1 MILEFGVSQPRL
13 VIATN
18 NLGKVS
24 EFRELL
30 AGCGWEIV
38 APADVGVSIDVEESG
53 ATYAENARI
62 KAAAFAKAS
71 GLAAVADDSG
81 LEVDALG
88 GEPGAL
94 HHLHGWDGR
103 DNAERIQIL
112 LDAMK
117 DVPPE
122 KRAGRFRSVIVVV
135 LPDGRAIE
143 EEGVCQGIVAT
154 APSGDNGWGY
164 DPVFFLPE
172 PGVTMAQ
179 LSEAE
184 KNRVSHRGI
193 AAAKIRERLREL
205 AKS

>member
-1 MILEFGVSQPRL
+1 

-18 NLGKVS
+18 NPGKVS
-24 EFRELL
+24 EFRDLL
-30 AGCGWEIV
+30 AGCGWEIL
-38 APADVGVSIDVEESG
+38 APADVGVSIDVDETG

-62 KAAAFAKAS
+62 KAEAFARAT

-81 LEVDALG
+81 LEVDALR

-94 HHLHGWDGR
+94 HHLSGWDGR

-112 LDAMK
+112 LEAMQ
-117 DVPPE
+117 DVSPE
-122 KRAGRFRSVIVVV
+122 QRTGRFRSVIVVV
-135 LPDGRAIE
+135 LPDGRVIE
-143 EEGVCQGIVAT
+143 EEGACEGLVAN

-164 DPVFFLPE
+164 DPVFLLPE
-172 PGVTMAQ
+172 RGVTMAQ

-205 AKS
+205 ATS

>member
-1 MILEFGVSQPRL
+1 M
-13 VIATN
+13 
-18 NLGKVS
+18 
-24 EFRELL
+24 
-30 AGCGWEIV
+30 
-38 APADVGVSIDVEESG
+38 APADVGVSIEIEESG

-62 KAAAFAKAS
+62 KAQAFAQAT

-81 LEVDALG
+81 LEVDALR

-117 DVPPE
+117 DVPLA
-122 KRAGRFRSVIVVV
+122 KRQGRFRSVIVVV
-135 LPDGRAIE
+135 LPDGRLIE
-143 EEGVCQGIVAT
+143 EEGICEGVVAT
-154 APSGDNGWGY
+154 APSGDKGWGY

-172 PGVTMAQ
+172 RGLTMAQ

-184 KNRVSHRGI
+184 KNRVSHRAI
-193 AAAKIRERLREL
+193 AVAKIRERLREL
-205 AKS
+205 AQS

>member
-1 MILEFGVSQPRL
+1 VSPPRL

-18 NLGKVS
+18 NPGKVS
-24 EFRELL
+24 EFRDLL
-30 AGCGWEIV
+30 SGCGWEIV
-38 APADVGVSIDVEESG
+38 APSDVRISIDVEENG

-62 KAAAFAKAS
+62 KAEAFAKAS

-81 LEVDALG
+81 LEVDALH

-112 LDAMK
+112 LDALR

-122 KRAGRFRSVIVVV
+122 KRAGRFRSVIVIV
-135 LPDGRAIE
+135 LPDGRVIE
-143 EEGVCQGIVAT
+143 EEGVCEGVVAT

-164 DPVFFLPE
+164 DPVFLVPE
-172 PGVTMAQ
+172 RGLTMAQ

-184 KNRVSHRGI
+184 KNQFSHRGI

-205 AKS
+205 ATG

>member
-1 MILEFGVSQPRL
+1 VHSRRL
-13 VIATN
+13 VIGTN
-18 NLGKVS
+18 NAGKVS
-24 EFRELL
+24 EFRDLL
-30 AGCGWEIV
+30 DGCGWRIV
-38 APADVGVSIDVEESG
+38 APADLGVSIDVEENG

-62 KAAAFAKAS
+62 KAEAFARAT
-71 GLAAVADDSG
+71 GLAAIADDSG
-81 LEVDALG
+81 LEVDALH

-112 LDAMK
+112 LDALR
-117 DVPPE
+117 DVPPD
-122 KRAGRFRSVIVVV
+122 KRTGRFRSVIVLV

-143 EEGVCQGIVAT
+143 EEGVCEGVVAL

-164 DPVFFLPE
+164 DPVFVLPE
-172 PGVTMAQ
+172 RGVTMAQ

-193 AAAKIRERLREL
+193 AGAKIRERLQEL
-205 AKS
+205 AQS